1 MAVDVTQPA
10 GSAPGAALI
19 QITGRGAIDPGSVQ
33 LAIAQ
38 PNGQKFLQ
46 DYGAGDPWG
55 TTRMWLSPAGAELDD
70 KGILRIRVDERLTWN
85 LQANVTYLL
94 ALRDRN
100 GEAPGE
106 ERLRWKAIRLP
117 SEAPSKPVIEETP
130 IPPPVVEPEPVVVE
144 PIPPVVD
151 DPVIARRET
160 PVEPE
165 PRNWLVPA
173 LAGIIALLAVG
184 GGAWWFMAG
193 QPSDPLEPPI
203 AEAPPETPPAPTPT
217 PTPAAPLTT
226 ATATAFLRTTPDPA
240 GALAEATKYMA
251 EGSRDAVQGALLLY
265 RRAAD
270 GGQPEAATAIGAMYD
285 PETFSP
291 ERSAVPA
298 PDAEKAQL
306 WYEKAADANDA
317 EGLYRLG
324 KLYVSGRVE
333 GPGISPEAGVR
344 SLQKAAGLGHAG
356 AKTELE
362 KLGQP
367 Q

>member
-1 MAVDVTQPA
+1 MATEVTQPP

-19 QITGRGAIDPGSVQ
+19 SVSGRQGLDPDSLR

-46 DYGAGDPWG
+46 QYGAGDAWG
-55 TTRMWLSPAGAELDD
+55 STRTWLRPVGTELD
-70 KGILRIRVDERLTWN
+70 GALLRIRVDERLTWN

-94 ALRDRN
+94 ALSDAN

-117 SEAPSKPVIEETP
+117 SEAPPRVAEPEP
-130 IPPPVVEPEPVVVE
+130 EPEPEPVVTAPE
-144 PIPPVVD
+144 P
-151 DPVIARRET
+151 DPEPEFKAPERQ
-160 PVEPE
+160 PEPE
-165 PRNWLVPA
+165 PQRSRWLVPA
-173 LAGIIALLAVG
+173 LAAAVALVLVG
-184 GGAWWFMAG
+184 GGAWWF
-193 QPSDPLEPPI
+193 LNREEP
-203 AEAPPETPPAPTPT
+203 APPVAEIPAPAPEAS
-217 PTPAAPLTT
+217 PNPAAPLTT
-226 ATATAFLRTTPDPA
+226 ATATAFLRTSPDPA
-240 GALAEATKYMA
+240 GALTEAKRYMQ
-251 EGSRDAVQGALLLY
+251 EGSRDAVQGALLLF

-291 ERSAVPA
+291 ERSAVPS

-324 KLYVSGRVE
+324 RLFISGRVE

-344 SLQKAAGLGHAG
+344 TLQRAAQLGHAE
-356 AKTELE
+356 AKAELE

>member
-1 MAVDVTQPA
+1 MATEVTQPP

-19 QITGRGAIDPGSVQ
+19 SVSGRQGLDPESLR

-38 PNGQKFLQ
+38 SNGQKFLQ
-46 DYGAGDPWG
+46 QYGAGDAWG
-55 TTRMWLSPAGAELDD
+55 STRTWLKPAGAELD
-70 KGILRIRVDERLTWN
+70 GALLRIRVDERLTWN

-94 ALRDRN
+94 ALADAG

-117 SEAPSKPVIEETP
+117 SEAPPRLA
-130 IPPPVVEPEPVVVE
+130 EPEPE
-144 PIPPVVD
+144 PAMAAP
-151 DPVIARRET
+151 
-160 PVEPE
+160 EPE
-165 PRNWLVPA
+165 PLPDSEPTAPELKAPERQPEPAPQRSRWLVPA
-173 LAGIIALLAVG
+173 LAAVVALIAAG
-184 GGAWWFMAG
+184 GGAWWF
-193 QPSDPLEPPI
+193 LNREEPVPPV
-203 AEAPPETPPAPTPT
+203 AESPAPPPEAPPA
-217 PTPAAPLTT
+217 PAAPLTT
-226 ATATAFLRTTPDPA
+226 ATATAFLRTSPDPA
-240 GALAEATKYMA
+240 GALTEAKRYMQ
-251 EGSRDAVQGALLLY
+251 EGSRDAVQGALLLF

-270 GGQPEAATAIGAMYD
+270 GGHPEAATAIGAMYD

-306 WYEKAADANDA
+306 WYEKAADADDA

-324 KLYVSGRVE
+324 RLFISGRVE

-344 SLQKAAGLGHAG
+344 TLQRAAQLGHPE
-356 AKTELE
+356 AKAELE